1 MLFDVIAPK
10 TTCHVPRASLH
21 LPLTTCAVSPMFPD
35 PETDPETLEN
45 TEINKITEARLPG
58 GAVSDSTKMLMSDAP
73 SFTGSFTWSDI
84 GVQTE
89 VHYE

>member
-1 MLFDVIAPK
+1 ML
-10 TTCHVPRASLH
+10 
-21 LPLTTCAVSPMFPD
+21 PD

-45 TEINKITEARLPG
+45 TEINKITEARVPSV
-58 GAVSDSTKMLMSDAP
+58 VSDSTKMLISDVN
-73 SFTGSFTWSDI
+73 SFTGSFTWSEI

>member
-1 MLFDVIAPK
+1 MKISPDI
-10 TTCHVPRASLH
+10 CRASLH

-58 GAVSDSTKMLMSDAP
+58 GAVTDSTKMLMSDAN
-73 SFTGSFTWSDI
+73 SFTGSFTWSEI

>member
-1 MLFDVIAPK
+1 
-10 TTCHVPRASLH
+10 
-21 LPLTTCAVSPMFPD
+21 MFPD

-45 TEINKITEARLPG
+45 TEINKITEARVPSV
-58 GAVSDSTKMLMSDAP
+58 VSDSTKMLMSDVN
-73 SFTGSFTWSDI
+73 SFTGSFTWSEI

>member
-1 MLFDVIAPK
+1 MEISSNEITPDI
-10 TTCHVPRASLH
+10 CRASLH

-58 GAVSDSTKMLMSDAP
+58 GAVTDSTKMLMSDAN
-73 SFTGSFTWSDI
+73 SFTGSFTWSEI

>member
-1 MLFDVIAPK
+1 
-10 TTCHVPRASLH
+10 
-21 LPLTTCAVSPMFPD
+21 MFPD

-45 TEINKITEARLPG
+45 TEINKEARLPCP
-58 GAVSDSTKMLMSDAP
+58 VTDSTKMLMSDAN
-73 SFTGSFTWSDI
+73 SFTGSFNWSDI

>member
-1 MLFDVIAPK
+1 MLLLFHPK
-10 TTCHVPRASLH
+10 FTFHVPRASLH

-35 PETDPETLEN
+35 PETDPQTLEN
-45 TEINKITEARLPG
+45 TEVNKITEARLPSG
-58 GAVSDSTKMLMSDAP
+58 TVSDSTKMLMSDTH